1 MKRNVDN
8 LIHLKIAFLLGAFV
22 FLCGCNT
29 LESQADRI
37 YDEFCVANK
46 KKNAAIAAGD
56 ISGAGDAAEKAGL
69 LEYELEGVLNQMSP
83 SLRARWE
90 KKILDAE
97 FGY

>member
-1 MKRNVDN
+1 M
-8 LIHLKIAFLLGAFV
+8 AFLLGAFV

-29 LESQADRI
+29 LEGQADRI